1 MQKFITFQTQASA
14 RGRGGPGNICTHL
27 LVVWVGA
34 QLPGTTSKVPC
45 HAMPCHAVPCY
56 AVPCHASP
64 AQPLSPFH
72 IESSTELHLLIL
84 QHRGGGSAVLS
95 PPKPSVVMDR
105 IMGCQVLVMGKEGR
119 KGKGGDP
126 PHFLLSPFAAAD
138 ILMPRPRKALIQ
150 PNGIKIFA
158 PALYLHNDCW
168 ELGLSPQPV
177 H

>member
-14 RGRGGPGNICTHL
+14 RGRGGPRNICTHL

-34 QLPGTTSKVPC
+34 QLPGITSKVPC
-45 HAMPCHAVPCY
+45 HAMPCHAML
-56 AVPCHASP
+56 CHAMP
-64 AQPLSPFH
+64 AQHSPSVPSTLRAPPNCTF
-72 IESSTELHLLIL
+72 SSYSTEEGDRQCCLHPN
-84 QHRGGGSAVLS
+84 H
-95 PPKPSVVMDR
+95 R